1 MLGLTLR
8 EEFRGKRLKG
18 TAIEL
23 SNDSNT
29 GDADCCQGVL
39 EITYPT
45 HDLLKG
51 IEAVGPNQ
59 GRPVVVIGERG
70 LGKSHLMAALYHAVN
85 DAASTSAWLN
95 SWATTLGDPSIG
107 KIALRGEML
116 VIGESL
122 HRQRYKFLWDLLFDA
137 TLTAPT

>member
-1 MLGLTLR
+1 MLGLSLR

-23 SNDSNT
+23 SNDTNT
-29 GDADCCQGVL
+29 GATQIAAQEFL

-85 DAASTSAWLN
+85 DATSTGAWLK
-95 SWATTLGDPSIG
+95 SWATPW
-107 KIALRGEML
+107 
-116 VIGESL
+116 VIRRSARSGCAAGAVRISVCE
-122 HRQRYKFLWDLLFDA
+122 A
-137 TLTAPT
+137 G

>member
-23 SNDSNT
+23 SNDTNT
-29 GDADCCQGVL
+29 GATQIAAKEFL

-85 DAASTSAWLN
+85 DATSTGAWLN
-95 SWATTLGDPSIG
+95 SWD
-107 KIALRGEML
+107 
-116 VIGESL
+116 
-122 HRQRYKFLWDLLFDA
+122 HDA
-137 TLTAPT
+137 G